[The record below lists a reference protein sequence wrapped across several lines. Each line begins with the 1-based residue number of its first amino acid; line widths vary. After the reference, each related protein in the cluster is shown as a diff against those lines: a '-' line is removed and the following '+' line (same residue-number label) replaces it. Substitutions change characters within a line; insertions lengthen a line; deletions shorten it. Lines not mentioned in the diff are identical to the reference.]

1 MQEELQ
7 VLEKYIRSKG
17 LRNTTQRNNILEI
30 FLKHEDHLSAEEL
43 YALVKKRY
51 PEIGQATVFRTVKTF
66 CEAGLATR
74 IQDEAGVIKYEHAYK
89 HTKHGHLVC
98 RSCGRITEFNDP
110 GLDELQTRIAKKNKF
125 QADGITV
132 KIAGL
137 CRECG
142 NKTKQ
147 P

>member
-17 LRNTTQRNNILEI
+17 LRNTPQRNNILEI
-30 FLKHEDHLSAEEL
+30 FLKHEEHVSAEEL
-43 YALVKKRY
+43 YELVKKRY

-74 IQDEAGVIKYEHAYK
+74 LQDEAGVIKYEHAYK

-98 RSCGRITEFNDP
+98 RNCGRITEFNDRV
-110 GLDELQTRIAKKNKF
+110 LDELQTRIAKKNKF
-125 QADGITV
+125 QSDGITV
-132 KIAGL
+132 NISGL
-137 CRECG
+137 CRDCAD
-142 NKTKQ
+142 NIR
-147 P
+147 